1 MTTTDGGVSSA
12 SGPGASGPLASGPAA
27 PGEAA
32 ARRPSRTVLAIA
44 ALAFRSAPGTLTL
57 YAVLSLAAGVLPV
70 VTAWLT
76 KTLLDRLV
84 AGAGPGPLVWLGGAL
99 ALAGLVAGVTPQ
111 VTQYLRSESDRSVG
125 VVAQDRLFRAAE
137 GFAGL
142 ARFEDPH
149 FLDRLRLAQQSAATA
164 PTLAMDGV
172 LGTARAVLT
181 ITGFLGSLLLL
192 SPLIMVL
199 VVASGIP
206 TLVAELALS
215 RRRARMFWD
224 VGPTERRELFYGE
237 LLSSV
242 EAAKEIRLFGSGRFF
257 RHRML
262 RERRRANA
270 ARRAVDRREVVAHVG
285 LAALTALVAG
295 GGLIWAVSAAQA
307 GRLTAGDVTM
317 FVAAVTG
324 VQSALASVANEAA
337 RSHQA
342 ILMFDHYLAVTT
354 AGPDLPPPERPVPER
369 PVPEGPVP
377 EGPVSERPVSE
388 GPRELAPLRHGITL
402 RDVWFRYS
410 AEHPWAL
417 NGVDLHIPHGHAVAL
432 VGLNGA
438 GKSTLIKLLCRF
450 YDPTHGAIL
459 WDGVDIRQ
467 IEVPALRRRIGAVF
481 QDYMEYDMTAAENIA
496 LGDLPHGAGD
506 EPADALATAG
516 TPARRRVEQAAAK
529 AGVDDCLTALP
540 QGYDTLLSRMFFMES
555 AKGDAATG
563 VVLSGGQWQRLAL
576 ARAFLR
582 DRRDL
587 MILDEPSAGLDA
599 EAEHEIHASLRRHR
613 EGRTSLLVSHRLG
626 TVRDADR
633 IVVLA
638 GGRVVEQGTHDA
650 LMGRDGE
657 YARLFALQ
665 ASDYQEPALDGRRGA
680 PRA

>member
-1 MTTTDGGVSSA
+1 MTVTK
-12 SGPGASGPLASGPAA
+12 
-27 PGEAA
+27 A
-32 ARRPSRTVLAIA
+32 ARAQARATGGGAGDRRSGSLRKVLVIS
-44 ALAFRSAPGTLTL
+44 ALAFRAAPGTLTL
-57 YAVLSLAAGVLPV
+57 FAALSLTAGVLPV
-70 VTAWLT
+70 ATAWLT
-76 KTLLDRLV
+76 KMVLDQLVDGAALTRL
-84 AGAGPGPLVWLGGAL
+84 AWLGGAL
-99 ALAGLVAGVTPQ
+99 ALAGLIAGITPQ

-125 VVAQDRLFRAAE
+125 VVAQDRLFSAAE

-142 ARFEDPH
+142 GRFEDPH

-172 LGTARAVLT
+172 LGTARASLT

-192 SPLIMVL
+192 SPLMTALVL
-199 VVASGIP
+199 ASGIP
-206 TLVAELALS
+206 TLVAELMLS
-215 RRRARMFWD
+215 RRRARMYWD

-242 EAAKEIRLFGSGRFF
+242 EAAKEIRLFGSGPFF
-257 RHRML
+257 RNRML
-262 RERRRANA
+262 SERRRANA
-270 ARRAVDRREVVAHVG
+270 AKRAVDRREVVAHVG
-285 LAALTALVAG
+285 LGALTAVVAG
-295 GGLIWAVSAAQA
+295 GGLMWAVSAAQA
-307 GRLTAGDVTM
+307 GRLSVGGVTM

-324 VQSALASVANEAA
+324 VQAALAAVANEVA

-342 ILMFDHYLAVTT
+342 ILMFEHYLAVTT
-354 AGPDLPPPERPVPER
+354 AGPDLPLPEQPLH
-369 PVPEGPVP
+369 
-377 EGPVSERPVSE
+377 
-388 GPRELAPLRHGITL
+388 LAPLRRGITL

-410 AEHPWAL
+410 AEHPWVL
-417 NGVDLHIPHGHAVAL
+417 RGVDLHIPHGRAVAL

-467 IEVPALRRRIGAVF
+467 IDVAALRQRIGAVF

-496 LGDLPHGAGD
+496 LGDLPPDITGEDVDTAGAAHTAEAVDTAGAGG
-506 EPADALATAG
+506 A
-516 TPARRRVEQAAAK
+516 PARRRIELAAAR
-529 AGVDDCLTALP
+529 AGVHDCLMALP
-540 QGYDTLLSRMFFMES
+540 RGYDTLLSRMFFMES
-555 AKGDAATG
+555 DKSDPETG

-599 EAEHEIHASLRRHR
+599 EAEHEIHTSLRQHR
-613 EGRTSLLVSHRLG
+613 EGHTSLLITHRLG

-638 GGRVVEQGTHDA
+638 QGRVVEQGGHEELIA
-650 LMGRDGE
+650 QDGE

-665 ASDYQEPALDGRRGA
+665 ASGYQEPAREA
-680 PRA
+680 VPSES